1 MKKLVLAG
9 AAFCALATASVSA
22 ALAAEPNIDPK
33 LLSEHIKVLSS
44 DAFEGRG
51 PNTPGETKTIA
62 YISKEF
68 KEAGLQPGGDKTK
81 QGRSWTQN
89 VPLARFDI
97 KGPVAVSVK
106 AGGKSEAWKQGEQ
119 IAIRAPQTGV
129 AKIDIKDAPVVFVG
143 YGVKAPE
150 RNWDD
155 FKGVDLRGKIALV
168 RVNAPDYESGKGGFG
183 GRAMTFSGRWSY
195 KYEEAARQG

>member
-9 AAFCALATASVSA
+9 AAFCALATAAVTVF
-22 ALAAEPNIDPK
+22 AAEPNIETK

-62 YISKEF
+62 YVSKEF

-81 QGRSWTQN
+81 AGRSWTQD

-106 AGGKSEAWKQGEQ
+106 AGGAAQTWKQGEE

-129 AKIDIKDAPVVFVG
+129 AK
-143 YGVKAPE
+143 
-150 RNWDD
+150 
-155 FKGVDLRGKIALV
+155 
-168 RVNAPDYESGKGGFG
+168 
-183 GRAMTFSGRWSY
+183 
-195 KYEEAARQG
+195 

>member
-9 AAFCALATASVSA
+9 AAVCALFYCVGATSA
-22 ALAAEPNIDPK
+22 FAAEPNIDPK

-51 PNTPGETKTIA
+51 PNTPGETKSIA
-62 YISKEF
+62 YISKAF
-68 KEAGLQPGGDKTK
+68 KEAGLQPGGDKIK

-106 AGGKSEAWKQGEQ
+106 AAGATQVWKQGEE

-129 AKIDIKDAPVVFVG
+129 AAINIKDAPVVFVG

-150 RNWDD
+150 
-155 FKGVDLRGKIALV
+155 
-168 RVNAPDYESGKGGFG
+168 
-183 GRAMTFSGRWSY
+183 GRLQGRRP
-195 KYEEAARQG
+195 ARQDRPRSGQRPRLRDRARMQEWVRLRRQGHDLLRPLDLQV